1 MEILTYGKKDNP
13 CIVFL
18 HGWGGGFSSFS
29 FFAKALSDKFFTI
42 VVDFNSTLF
51 KDEIISLDDVA
62 DELADKLDLLNVNDI
77 TIIGH
82 SFGGRVAAV
91 YYGKNTK
98 KVKKIVLIDS
108 AGLRPRRSLWY
119 YIKVKWFKFNVSLAK
134 LGIISKTRLKEFGSP
149 DYKKLTLNERQTFKN
164 IVNRDLASQF
174 AKIKCPTLIYWGT
187 LDRETPLYM
196 AKKLNK
202 LITNSAVV
210 KINGAGHFS
219 YAERPGQFISV
230 IRAFMEKDDD

>member
-1 MEILTYGKKDNP
+1 MER
-13 CIVFL
+13 
-18 HGWGGGFSSFS
+18 
-29 FFAKALSDKFFTI
+29 
-42 VVDFNSTLF
+42 
-51 KDEIISLDDVA
+51 
-62 DELADKLDLLNVNDI
+62 LN
-77 TIIGH
+77 
-82 SFGGRVAAV
+82 
-91 YYGKNTK
+91 
-98 KVKKIVLIDS
+98 
-108 AGLRPRRSLWY
+108 
-119 YIKVKWFKFNVSLAK
+119 
-134 LGIISKTRLKEFGSP
+134 GSP